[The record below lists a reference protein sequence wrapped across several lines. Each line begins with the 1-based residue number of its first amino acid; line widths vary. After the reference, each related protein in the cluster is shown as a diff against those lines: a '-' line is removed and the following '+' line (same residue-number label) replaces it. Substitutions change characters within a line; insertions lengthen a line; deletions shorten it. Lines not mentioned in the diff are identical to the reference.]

1 MKKKL
6 ISTTKG
12 ITFQQLDGQSI
23 LDASIEAAYPIKHS
37 CRSGRCGFCKVKL
50 ISGDTLAYR
59 SEDLTTHEL
68 NNNWILTCAR
78 TAQSS
83 IEIEVNYLTKV
94 NIPKVVTIPCGIS
107 ALILATE
114 QVLIVTLQ
122 LPLIVRLDY
131 LAGQKIK
138 ITNSQGVSRRYSLA
152 KAKVY
157 KQTIEL
163 HIQNIK
169 RDGMS
174 HYWFNEAKLN
184 DLLTL
189 EGPIGTFFLRKDIAQ
204 RDLYFLATDT
214 GIASVNAIVESI
226 VDLPKNEHPSSL
238 TIIWG
243 TRAPEDFY
251 IDLTLKFK
259 GQLKNINFIPT
270 LSVNSTDWSGVYG
283 YVQDVLLNLNSDLS
297 NARVYACGTS
307 LMIDEAQKALLKQ
320 GLDKQHFLADA
331 LFKGDC

>member
-1 MKKKL
+1 MNKKC

-50 ISGDTLAYR
+50 VSGDTLAYR

-68 NNNWILTCAR
+68 NNDWILACAR

-83 IEIEVNYLTKV
+83 IEIEADYLTKV
-94 NIPKVVTIPCGIS
+94 NIPKAVTIPGGIS
-107 ALILATE
+107 ALTLATKH
-114 QVLIVTLQ
+114 VLIVTLQ

-138 ITNSQGVSRRYSLA
+138 ITNSQGISRSYSLA
-152 KAKVY
+152 KAKAY

-163 HIQNIK
+163 HIQNFK
-169 RDGMS
+169 QDGMS
-174 HYWFNEAKLN
+174 YYWFNEAKLN

-204 RDLYFLATDT
+204 RDLYFLATGT
-214 GIASVNAIVESI
+214 GIAPINAIVESI
-226 VDLPKNEHPSSL
+226 IDLPKNEHPSSL
-238 TIIWG
+238 TIIWSTG
-243 TRAPEDFY
+243 SPEGFY
-251 IDLTLKFK
+251 IDLTSRFK
-259 GQLKNINFIPT
+259 GKLKNINFIAT
-270 LSVNSTDWSGVYG
+270 LSVNATHWSGDYG
-283 YVQDVLLNLNSDLS
+283 YVQDVLLNLKPDFS

-307 LMIDEAQKALLKQ
+307 LMINEAQKSLLKK
-320 GLDKQHFLADA
+320 GLNKQHFLADA
-331 LFKGDC
+331 L